1 MITKNEKLTEEK
13 DKVKIKRNKMFDG
26 VGELCSSAHLDF
38 LSHEV
43 RKCFYCLSHHELG
56 FLFQLLGAK

>member
-26 VGELCSSAHLDF
+26 VGELCTQSGVQHIWTSCHM
-38 LSHEV
+38 
-43 RKCFYCLSHHELG
+43 R
-56 FLFQLLGAK
+56 